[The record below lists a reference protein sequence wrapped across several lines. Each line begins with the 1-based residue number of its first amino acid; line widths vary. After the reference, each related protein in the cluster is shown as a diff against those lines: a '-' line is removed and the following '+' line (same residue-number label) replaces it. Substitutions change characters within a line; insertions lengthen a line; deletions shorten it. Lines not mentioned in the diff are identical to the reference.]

1 MSFGDNPE
9 SCFREVTSEVPRS
22 TLWGSLWKLD
32 AALQLEL
39 WGQEDRGT
47 LEADSEAC
55 SSVFGCL
62 HASVLSCLC
71 SHCQVSQFT
80 ADILLML
87 LPLLFSHL
95 YNTCQLIG
103 GIANIFTISLIFSIS
118 LKKQLGVKSG

>member
-9 SCFREVTSEVPRS
+9 SCFREVTSEVS
-22 TLWGSLWKLD
+22 GSALWGSLWKLD

-39 WGQEDRGT
+39 GGQEDRGT

-55 SSVFGCL
+55 FGCL
-62 HASVLSCLC
+62 HASVLSRLC

-95 YNTCQLIG
+95 HNICQLIG
-103 GIANIFTISLIFSIS
+103 SIANIFTISLIFSIS

>member
-9 SCFREVTSEVPRS
+9 SCFGEVTSEVS
-22 TLWGSLWKLD
+22 GSALWGSLWRLD

-39 WGQEDRGT
+39 WGQEDPGT
-47 LEADSEAC
+47 LEADSEA
-55 SSVFGCL
+55 SFGCL
-62 HASVLSCLC
+62 HASVLTCWC

-87 LPLLFSHL
+87 LPLFFSHL

-103 GIANIFTISLIFSIS
+103 GIANIFTISLIS